1 MTTDRK
7 GWADLSLASQFALAG
22 GVVMLLATVLVGFW
36 VAARI
41 EDVVVRNTANATA
54 LYMESFIAPLAQDL
68 ATSDHISDA
77 NLAAIERL
85 LTDTALGSRV
95 VSFKIWVKGPK
106 VAAASDAEIV
116 GKTFPIT
123 DDIKQAWKG
132 QVVGSF
138 DKLNEDENLAEQAMD
153 MPLLQIYAPIR
164 AHRSGDV
171 IAIAE
176 VYENAAQLKTDLSK
190 VRMTSWL
197 AVVVVMAA
205 IGGSLFAIVLRGSRV
220 IDRQLVDLSDAT
232 ARNVTLRLK
241 VQGAAARFSQMNDQ
255 ALRRIGADLHDGPAQ
270 LMGFAALRLD
280 ALRKD
285 SSPRAQAEIDSI
297 EGAVK
302 EAMQEIRTISRGVS
316 LPDIERRP
324 LAEVIHGLVDAHAAR
339 THSEVKLQTVLNDHE
354 VPIAVKI
361 CVGRVVQEGLTNA
374 WRHAA
379 GQGQEVSVV
388 QDDGTLTVFVR
399 DTGPGVGGPGAHGQ
413 GAATAAS
420 DDTAAPADRN
430 EALYGL
436 GLAGL
441 AGRVESLGGA
451 LTLGERRD
459 GRQGSELRMVLD
471 LRGVE

>member
-1 MTTDRK
+1 MRHRRLGRAVLNPRLPMANAAHRTR
-7 GWADLSLASQFALAG
+7 WADLSLASQFALAG
-22 GVVMLLATVLVGFW
+22 GLVMALAVVVVGFW
-36 VAARI
+36 VAQRI

-116 GKTFPIT
+116 GKTFPVT

-138 DKLNEDENLAEQAMD
+138 DKLDEDENLAEQALEI
-153 MPLLQIYAPIR
+153 PLLQIYAPIR
-164 AHRSGDV
+164 AHQSGEV

-176 VYENAAQLKTDLSK
+176 FYENATQLKTDLSK
-190 VRMTSWL
+190 ARMTSWL
-197 AVVVVMAA
+197 AVFLVMAA
-205 IGGSLFAIVLRGSRV
+205 IFASLFAIVLRGSRV
-220 IDRQLVDLSDAT
+220 IDRQLVDLSDMA

-285 SSPRAQAEIDSI
+285 ATPRAQTEIDSI
-297 EGAVK
+297 EGAVR
-302 EAMQEIRTISRGVS
+302 EAITEIRTISRGVS
-316 LPDIERRP
+316 LPDIERRS
-324 LAEVIHGLVDAHAAR
+324 LSDVIHGLVDAHAAR
-339 THSEVKLQTVLNDHE
+339 THSEVKLVARLTDHDL
-354 VPIAVKI
+354 PIAVKI

-374 WRHAA
+374 WRHAG
-379 GQGQEVSVV
+379 GQGQEVSVAQEGGSLIV
-388 QDDGTLTVFVR
+388 AVR
-399 DTGPGVGGPGAHGQ
+399 DTGPGVGAGNGEG
-413 GAATAAS
+413 
-420 DDTAAPADRN
+420 
-430 EALYGL
+430 EYGL

-451 LTLGERRD
+451 LTLGERSD

-471 LRGVE
+471 LRGVD